1 MRTEKGGKVMRQ
13 RIRPMNPYIA
23 GSLAGVLSVVSTWLT
38 GKYFGA
44 STSFVR
50 STGFVEK
57 VFASEHFLKVAYLV
71 KYAPKID
78 WQLMFIVGIFLGALM
93 SSFISGTFRIQLTP
107 DSWEDRFG
115 VRIFPRAVTAFIGG
129 VIAMFGAR
137 LADG

>member
-1 MRTEKGGKVMRQ
+1 MRQ

>member
-1 MRTEKGGKVMRQ
+1 
-13 RIRPMNPYIA
+13 
-23 GSLAGVLSVVSTWLT
+23 
-38 GKYFGA
+38 
-44 STSFVR
+44 
-50 STGFVEK
+50 
-57 VFASEHFLKVAYLV
+57 
-71 KYAPKID
+71 
-78 WQLMFIVGIFLGALM
+78 MFIVGIFLGALM